1 MKSKFFRI
9 ATSPILGKSGSAY
22 LALVILPLVA
32 TLFMLLLLLLY
43 SYTAEVKSLN
53 TLHRSRLSDLI
64 SHMVATV
71 DQKDNLE
78 ELSKKLELYTRSTPQ
93 PEFFKLHL
101 FLVEVNKISAST
113 DLAAVGRTL
122 PAAAPILKPFSFRR
136 GEATVQV
143 SIPLDEKTRLV
154 AHEDITMQVANLRR
168 RSLAIAGIILVAAGF
183 FAFSLHRLFRI
194 RILNSLKNLRVTA
207 LNLSPEFQPEI
218 LNVEVS
224 QEFRPLLAVWGQ
236 TVQHIGPSVEKL
248 VEAEKKSASVLIANS
263 IKHCLERI
271 SNLMMPIAFLPGKAL
286 SASEINALK
295 KAEHLLKELRN
306 RLENIDLNP
315 DPLRFCQ
322 SLLRSEIDSDAPVKK
337 RIEERI

>member
-101 FLVEVNKISAST
+101 FLVEGNKISAST

-136 GEATVQV
+136 GEAKGF
-143 SIPLDEKTRLV
+143 SMGAAAE
-154 AHEDITMQVANLRR
+154 ITMQVANLRR